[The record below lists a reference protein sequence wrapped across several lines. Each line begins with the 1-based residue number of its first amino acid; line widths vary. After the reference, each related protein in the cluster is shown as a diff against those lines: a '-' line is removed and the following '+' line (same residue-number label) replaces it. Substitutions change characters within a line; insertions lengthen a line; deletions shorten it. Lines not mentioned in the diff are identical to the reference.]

1 MGAGVADKPL
11 ATIHAPL
18 TVLPTQFPRGS
29 FEKAKAA
36 MQLFNTLIDR
46 VSQDEEYLQT
56 TLRPAAEYDDFTVS
70 NADMISATHAA
81 SQALQ
86 YLYRNTAVSVTMHPL
101 KCHNVTENVCLC

>member
-70 NADMISATHAA
+70 NADMINQHMLCCKPYNISSAT
-81 SQALQ
+81 L
-86 YLYRNTAVSVTMHPL
+86 LRML
-101 KCHNVTENVCLC
+101 

>member
-1 MGAGVADKPL
+1 
-11 ATIHAPL
+11 
-18 TVLPTQFPRGS
+18 
-29 FEKAKAA
+29 

-70 NADMISATHAA
+70 NADMITATHAA

-86 YLYRNTAVSVTMHPL
+86 YLYSNTAMLVMVHSLT
-101 KCHNVTENVCLC
+101 CHNFSEKACLC

>member
-11 ATIHAPL
+11 AIIHAPL

-70 NADMISATHAA
+70 NVDMSSATHAA

-86 YLYRNTAVSVTMHPL
+86 RLYSNTAMLVMMPSITY
-101 KCHNVTENVCLC
+101 HNVSAKLCLC

>member
-70 NADMISATHAA
+70 NADMIKATYAVL
-81 SQALQ
+81 QALQ
-86 YLYRNTAVSVTMHPL
+86 HLFSNTAMHVMM
-101 KCHNVTENVCLC
+101 H

>member
-70 NADMISATHAA
+70 SADMT
-81 SQALQ
+81 
-86 YLYRNTAVSVTMHPL
+86 
-101 KCHNVTENVCLC
+101 